1 MRALSTGRPRA
12 CAAWAAAP
20 QALAA
25 SRPAARRAPR
35 RAEASLRFDA
45 SAPIAGLAAG
55 ALALAAPLAAFA
67 DEAPALEAAA
77 ALDAAGDA
85 LVLSPSTAA
94 IALSP
99 VIAYGI
105 FFLYR
110 EKVNPRAT
118 LGDGLFVIAALVI
131 LANIISILVFKIRLF

>member
-1 MRALSTGRPRA
+1 MRALSIGRPRA
-12 CAAWAAAP
+12 CAARAAAP
-20 QALAA
+20 PALTA

-35 RAEASLRFDA
+35 RAEASSRFDA
-45 SAPIAGLAAG
+45 SAPTAGLAA
-55 ALALAAPLAAFA
+55 ASLALAAPLAAFA
-67 DEAPALEAAA
+67 DEAPAVEAA

-85 LVLSPSTAA
+85 LVLSPFGTAA

-99 VIAYGI
+99 VIAYGV

-131 LANIISILVFKIRLF
+131 AANIVSILVFKLRLF

>member
-1 MRALSTGRPRA
+1 MRALSIGRPRA
-12 CAAWAAAP
+12 CAARAAAP
-20 QALAA
+20 PALTA

-35 RAEASLRFDA
+35 RAEASSRFDA
-45 SAPIAGLAAG
+45 SAPTAGLAA
-55 ALALAAPLAAFA
+55 ASLALAAPLAAFA
-67 DEAPALEAAA
+67 DEAPAVEAA

-99 VIAYGI
+99 VIAYGV

-131 LANIISILVFKIRLF
+131 AANIVSILVFKLRLF